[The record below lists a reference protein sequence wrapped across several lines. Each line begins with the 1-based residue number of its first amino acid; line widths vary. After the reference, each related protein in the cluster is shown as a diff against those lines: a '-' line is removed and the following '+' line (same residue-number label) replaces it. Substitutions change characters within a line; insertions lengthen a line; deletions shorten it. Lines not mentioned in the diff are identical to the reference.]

1 MNRSLTKNQW
11 AINKQEPNR
20 LIKRAI
26 LDTFASS
33 HQQNTS
39 DQEGLMDS

>member
-1 MNRSLTKNQW
+1 MNHSLTKNQW
-11 AINKQEPNR
+11 AINKQDPNR
-20 LIKRAI
+20 LIKRAM

-39 DQEGLMDS
+39 NQEELIDS